1 MTKKSYTKMGY
12 RQPQSRIQQPFTAGN
27 KQQGQAYQG
36 SVRKQQNPHSVD
48 RHTNMMNTG
57 SVIPRNR
64 IATGSADTQQ
74 QNRMYTGAG
83 NAYQTERAYAGMGNM
98 QQTGRVVDAAM
109 GSVLNAQDAAQ
120 AQKAAEDAVQG
131 KTEASQAAADTGQE
145 TQEGAAA
152 AQEPQPAP
160 AEIIQQQHE
169 FEQWRTQETER
180 LEYKEQK
187 LHKQKK
193 QIEQERMQLDIE
205 KRSFLHQQEFEVTR
219 QRNEEQLLDMKRKI
233 LEDELYKLAE
243 EKKMFEQKKSFY
255 DKVDSYQADNT
266 LKKPASVHGAI
277 FFAGVNGLGAL
288 KKRYKDLLKIYHP
301 DNKCGDTDT
310 IQEINK
316 EYQRLLEKM
325 KGREANGK

>member
-1 MTKKSYTKMGY
+1 MTKKSYMKTGY
-12 RQPQSRIQQPFTAGN
+12 RQPQSRMQPQFASGN
-27 KQQGQAYQG
+27 KQQGQAYQD
-36 SVRKQQNPHSVD
+36 SVRRQQNSHSVD
-48 RHTNMMNTG
+48 RHANLINAG
-57 SVIPRNR
+57 IAQPRNR
-64 IATGSADTQQ
+64 
-74 QNRMYTGAG
+74 M
-83 NAYQTERAYAGMGNM
+83 
-98 QQTGRVVDAAM
+98 DA
-109 GSVLNAQDAAQ
+109 GSVGTQPHSRMDAEQ
-120 AQKAAEDAVQG
+120 AQKAEPDAVNSQKEVLETLDAG
-131 KTEASQAAADTGQE
+131 TAQEGTEAAKEPQAAPE
-145 TQEGAAA
+145 
-152 AQEPQPAP
+152 
-160 AEIIQQQHE
+160 EIIQQQHE

-180 LEYKEQK
+180 LEHKEQK

-243 EKKMFEQKKSFY
+243 ERKMFEQKKSFY
-255 DKVDSYQADNT
+255 DKVDSYQAENA

-325 KGREANGK
+325 KGRDANGK

>member
-1 MTKKSYTKMGY
+1 MTKKSYMKTGY
-12 RQPQSRIQQPFTAGN
+12 RQLQSRIQPQFASGN

-36 SVRKQQNPHSVD
+36 SVRRQQNSHSVD
-48 RHTNMMNTG
+48 RHANLMHAG
-57 SVIPRNR
+57 
-64 IATGSADTQQ
+64 IAQPYS
-74 QNRMYTGAG
+74 RM
-83 NAYQTERAYAGMGNM
+83 
-98 QQTGRVVDAAM
+98 DAE
-109 GSVLNAQDAAQ
+109 Q
-120 AQKAAEDAVQG
+120 AQKAEPDAVNRQKEVLETLDAG
-131 KTEASQAAADTGQE
+131 TAQEGTEAAKEPQAAPE
-145 TQEGAAA
+145 
-152 AQEPQPAP
+152 
-160 AEIIQQQHE
+160 EIIQQQHE

-180 LEYKEQK
+180 LEHKEQK

-243 EKKMFEQKKSFY
+243 ERKMFEQKKSFY
-255 DKVDSYQADNT
+255 DKVDSYQAENA